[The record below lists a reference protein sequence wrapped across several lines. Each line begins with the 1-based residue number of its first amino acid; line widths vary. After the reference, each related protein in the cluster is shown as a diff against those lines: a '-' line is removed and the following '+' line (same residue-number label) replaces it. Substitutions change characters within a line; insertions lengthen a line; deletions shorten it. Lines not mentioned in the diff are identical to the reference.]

1 MFYINFQGDLMYSL
15 KPDDKGALVS
25 MAQLALRRAGIYIG
39 KNDGV
44 FGSHMLHAVRLFQ
57 RINRLCADGIIGSKT
72 WNRLEKYIRGCFRY
86 TLRRGDTYWILA
98 NKYGTSVRS
107 IMLANPDINENFL
120 RTGQVIDIPFGFS
133 VVPTGIEY
141 SSYLVSLVTQGL
153 KRRYPFIE
161 TGVCGRSGMGRDI
174 HCLKIGTGKKEVF
187 FSAAHHANEW
197 ITTPVL
203 LKFAEEYA
211 FAYSRRGEICGC
223 SAEEL
228 YEDISLYIIPLVNP
242 DGVDLVTGAINRGA
256 YFDSAKA
263 IADNFRYI
271 PFPEGWKANIEGT
284 DLNLNY
290 PEGWKK
296 AKDIKASQG
305 YTSPAP
311 KNFVGDYPLSAPE
324 SRAIY
329 DFTRSHD
336 FRMIIAYHTQGA
348 VIYGGNENI
357 LIFDTLCDVSG
368 YSAEKIPEE
377 SSYAGYRDWFTAQYN
392 RPGYTVEAGRGV
404 TPLDLSQFPC
414 IYSDNKKLLAAAMNC
429 VSKTE

>member
-1 MFYINFQGDLMYSL
+1 MYIL
-15 KPDDKGALVS
+15 KSDDKGSLVS

-44 FGSHMLHAVRLFQ
+44 FGRHTLHAVRQFQ
-57 RINRLCADGIIGSKT
+57 HINRLCADGIIGSKT

-133 VVPTGIEY
+133 VVPTAIGY
-141 SSYLVSLVTQGL
+141 SSYLVSLVIQGL

-161 TGVCGRSGMGRDI
+161 TGVCGRSVMGRDI
-174 HCLKIGTGKKEVF
+174 LCLKIGTGEKEVF

-197 ITTPVL
+197 ITTPLL
-203 LKFAEEYA
+203 LKFTEEYA
-211 FAYSRRGEICGC
+211 FAYSRRGEICGY

-228 YEDISLYIIPLVNP
+228 YEDISLYVVPLVNP
-242 DGVDLVTGAINRGA
+242 DGVDLVTGAICQGE
-256 YFDSAKA
+256 YSDSAKA
-263 IADNFRYI
+263 IADSYRYI

-290 PEGWKK
+290 PEGWEK
-296 AKDIKASQG
+296 AKNIKASQG

-336 FRMIIAYHTQGA
+336 FRLIIAYHTQGA
-348 VIYGGNENI
+348 VIYGGNEKDSI
-357 LIFDTLCDVSG
+357 LDTLCDASG
-368 YSAEKIPEE
+368 YSAEIIPEE

-414 IYSDNKKLLAAAMNC
+414 IYSDNKKLLASTMNC
-429 VSKTE
+429 VRKRD